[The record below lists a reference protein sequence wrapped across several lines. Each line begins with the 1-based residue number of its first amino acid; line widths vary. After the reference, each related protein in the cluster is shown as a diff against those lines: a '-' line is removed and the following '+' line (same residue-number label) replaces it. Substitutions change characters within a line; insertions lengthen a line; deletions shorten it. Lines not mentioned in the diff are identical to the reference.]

1 MRVLVT
7 GASGLIGSAV
17 VPELLSAGHSVVG
30 LARSAV
36 AADAVAATGAQVLP
50 GSLEDVDGLRAA
62 ATVVDGVVHLA
73 ADPDGH
79 RSARAAVVEARAIEA
94 LGAGLAGSGGPLVVA
109 AALLGLA
116 PGRPVTERD
125 PAPAHRLGASPRVL
139 GAAAALALAGRGVRA
154 SVVRFAPA
162 VHDGARRGVV
172 GELVGTARARGV
184 SGYLGD
190 GSQRWPALHLADA
203 ARLVRL
209 AAEGAPAGS
218 VLHGVAEEGVP
229 LRVVAE
235 EIGRHLGLPVAQV
248 PAAHFG
254 RLGGE
259 LAVDAPASSVLTQQL
274 LGWRPTRPGLLAD
287 LGRWSTDLAAAR

>member
-1 MRVLVT
+1 
-7 GASGLIGSAV
+7 
-17 VPELLSAGHSVVG
+17 
-30 LARSAV
+30 
-36 AADAVAATGAQVLP
+36 
-50 GSLEDVDGLRAA
+50 
-62 ATVVDGVVHLA
+62 
-73 ADPDGH
+73 
-79 RSARAAVVEARAIEA
+79 
-94 LGAGLAGSGGPLVVA
+94 
-109 AALLGLA
+109 
-116 PGRPVTERD
+116 
-125 PAPAHRLGASPRVL
+125 
-139 GAAAALALAGRGVRA
+139 
-154 SVVRFAPA
+154 
-162 VHDGARRGVV
+162 
-172 GELVGTARARGV
+172 
-184 SGYLGD
+184 
-190 GSQRWPALHLADA
+190 HLADA